1 MRNGNAPIKRLVHTK
16 NRNYNDG
23 HNDRLTV
30 GVHSSMFILKTW
42 SKLCSAHF
50 KV

>member
-1 MRNGNAPIKRLVHTK
+1 MEMLRSKDWFTPKTETITMAVTI
-16 NRNYNDG
+16 
-23 HNDRLTV
+23 TV